1 MFTSFLPYCT
11 LQKEAHL
18 CLYYR
23 GIRTKKQGESE
34 ASSFEIKCELPV
46 GLHRRNLSQSASG
59 TRDAPGRAM
68 LCYIRNGKS
77 VSVSII
83 PRSTTKKQLG
93 ICTEKIGEICG
104 MCTKKKG

>member
-1 MFTSFLPYCT
+1 MFLIYGVGKTE
-11 LQKEAHL
+11 K
-18 CLYYR
+18 
-23 GIRTKKQGESE
+23 IRE
-34 ASSFEIKCELPV
+34 
-46 GLHRRNLSQSASG
+46 RNLLGSASG

-83 PRSTTKKQLG
+83 SRSTTKKQLG

-104 MCTKKKG
+104 RCTKKKRAKNARKSSKINTLRRYGEVQKKRLLTGKNEELK